1 MSDVSSLTEL
11 ARFVGRSGLE
21 MESANAR
28 GVAVNAGSRLM
39 PAARPG
45 KPKVADLL
53 GVVLSLSA
61 RTRRMV
67 LPKVEIDL
75 DVFSPGGH
83 RAVRMRLPR

>member
-28 GVAVNAGSRLM
+28 GVAVNPGNLKTA
-39 PAARPG
+39 PRPG